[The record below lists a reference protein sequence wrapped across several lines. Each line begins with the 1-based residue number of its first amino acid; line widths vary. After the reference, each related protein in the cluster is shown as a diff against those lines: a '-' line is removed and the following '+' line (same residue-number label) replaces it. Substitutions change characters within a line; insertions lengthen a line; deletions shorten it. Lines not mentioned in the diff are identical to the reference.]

1 MDSRIKVLIVDDSVV
16 VRRMLVSILESEPQI
31 EIVGWAASGL
41 SALQKLTLLDPDL
54 VLLDVMMPDMDGI
67 KTVRRMR
74 LTHPTMP
81 VIMCSSLTESGA
93 DTTLR
98 ALAAGATDHV
108 AKPGPGENQLEV
120 FRAELLEKVL
130 ALGCA
135 TQAPRQ
141 EDSVEVDVT
150 LAPPPPVPMRPAV
163 IQALAIGSSTGG
175 PNALAELFAKLPG
188 DLPVPIL
195 IVQHMPTLFTKILAD
210 RLTACS
216 RVRVAEA
223 THGMPLEPGRGYMAP
238 GDFHLKVG
246 RANGQ
251 LIALTTQEAPEQ
263 SCRPAVDVLFRSLAR
278 IFRDGVLA
286 CVLTGMGR
294 DGASGAADLVRAG
307 SKVLAQSAETCVIPS
322 MPGAIV
328 EARLAD
334 KVLHLDRMADE
345 IVARI
350 RRSHGAPERLRA
362 QGER

>member
-1 MDSRIKVLIVDDSVV
+1 MSHRIKVLIVDDSVV
-16 VRRMLVSILESEPQI
+16 VRRMLVSILEAEPQL
-31 EIVGWAASGL
+31 EIVGWAGSGL
-41 SALQKLTLLDPDL
+41 SALQKLSLLDPDL

-93 DTTLR
+93 DVTLR

-108 AKPGPGENQLEV
+108 AKPGPGDDELET
-120 FRAELLEKVL
+120 FKKELVGKVL
-130 ALGCA
+130 ALGNA
-135 TQAPRQ
+135 TQAPPP

-150 LAPPPPVPMRPAV
+150 LAPPPPVAMRPAV
-163 IQALAIGSSTGG
+163 IQAVAIGCSTGG
-175 PNALAELFAKLPG
+175 PNALADVFGRLPG
-188 DLPVPIL
+188 DLPVPIF

-210 RLTACS
+210 RLTASS
-216 RVRVAEA
+216 RVQVVEA
-223 THGMPLEPGRGYMAP
+223 AHGMPVEPGRAYMAP
-238 GDFHLKVG
+238 GDYHLKLG
-246 RANGQ
+246 RANGRVVT
-251 LIALTTQEAPEQ
+251 LTTQDAPEH

-278 IFRDGVLA
+278 FYRDGVLA

-294 DGASGAADLVRAG
+294 DGASGAQELVRAG

-322 MPGAIV
+322 MPAAII

-334 KVLHLDRMADE
+334 KVLHLGGIADE
-345 IVARI
+345 IVARV
-350 RRSHGAPERLRA
+350 RRSHGGAERLRA

>member
-1 MDSRIKVLIVDDSVV
+1 MSNRIKVLVVDDSVV
-16 VRRMLVSILESEPQI
+16 VRRMLVTILESEPAI

-41 SALQKLTLLDPDL
+41 SALQKLSLLDPDV

-81 VIMCSSLTESGA
+81 VIMCSSLTENGA
-93 DTTLR
+93 DVTLK

-108 AKPGPGENQLEV
+108 AKPAPGEQELEL
-120 FRAELLEKVL
+120 FKQELIGKVL
-130 ALGCA
+130 ALGGA
-135 TQAPRQ
+135 SHASPAA
-141 EDSVEVDVT
+141 EAVEVDVT
-150 LAPPPPVPMRPAV
+150 LAPPSPLTARRTI
-163 IQALAIGSSTGG
+163 IQALAIGCSTGG
-175 PNALAELFAKLPG
+175 PNALADLFGGLPG
-188 DLPVPIL
+188 DLPVPIF

-216 RVRVAEA
+216 RVSVVEA
-223 THGMPLEPGRGYMAP
+223 THGMPIQAGRAYMAP

-246 RANGQ
+246 RANGRVV
-251 LIALTTQEAPEQ
+251 ALTTQDAPEH

-278 IFRDGVLA
+278 FYGDGVLA

-294 DGASGAADLVRAG
+294 DGASGAQDLVRAG

-322 MPGAIV
+322 MPAAVI

-334 KVLHLDRMADE
+334 KVLHLNGMANE
-345 IVARI
+345 IVTRI

>member
-1 MDSRIKVLIVDDSVV
+1 VQSRIKVLVVDDSVV
-16 VRRMLVSILESEPQI
+16 VRRMLVTILESEPQI

-41 SALQKLTLLDPDL
+41 SALQKLTLLDPDV

-108 AKPGPGENQLEV
+108 AKPGPGADEAEV
-120 FRAELLEKVL
+120 FRAELVEKVL
-130 ALGCA
+130 ALGGA
-135 TQAPRQ
+135 KQAPRA

-163 IQALAIGSSTGG
+163 IQVLAIGCSTGG
-175 PNALAELFAKLPG
+175 PNALAEVFAQLPG

-195 IVQHMPTLFTKILAD
+195 VVQHMPTLFTKILAD
-210 RLTACS
+210 RLTASS
-216 RVRVAEA
+216 RVKVVEA
-223 THGMPLEPGRGYMAP
+223 THGMPLEPGRAYMAP

-246 RANGQ
+246 RTNGRT
-251 LIALTTQEAPEQ
+251 IALTTQEAPEH

-278 IFRDGVLA
+278 IYRDGVLA

-322 MPGAIV
+322 MPAAIV

-334 KVLHLDRMADE
+334 KVLHLGGMADE

-350 RRSHGAPERLRA
+350 RRSHGTSERLRA

>member
-1 MDSRIKVLIVDDSVV
+1 MIKVFIVDDSVV
-16 VRRMLVSILESEPQI
+16 VRRMLVSLLESEPGI
-31 EIVGWAASGL
+31 EVVGWAGSGM
-41 SALQKLTLLDPDL
+41 SALQKLTLLDPDV

-108 AKPGPGENQLEV
+108 AKPGPGERSLEL
-120 FRAELLEKVL
+120 FKTELIGKVL
-130 ALGCA
+130 TLGNA
-135 TQAPRQ
+135 SQAPKS

-150 LAPPPPVPMRPAV
+150 LIPPSPLAARPSTL
-163 IQALAIGSSTGG
+163 QAIAIGCSTGG
-175 PNALAELFAKLPG
+175 PNALATVFAGLPG
-188 DLPVPIL
+188 DLPVPIF
-195 IVQHMPTLFTKILAD
+195 IVQHMPKVFTKILAD
-210 RLTACS
+210 RLTAS
-216 RVRVAEA
+216 SSVKVSEA
-223 THGMPLEPGRGYMAP
+223 THGMHVEPGHGYIAP
-238 GDFHLKVG
+238 GDFHMRVG

-251 LIALTTQEAPEQ
+251 IVTLLNQEEPEH

-278 IFRDGVLA
+278 FYRDGVLA

-294 DGASGAADLVRAG
+294 DGAAGAADLVRAG

-334 KVLHLDRMADE
+334 KVLHLDGMADE
-345 IVARI
+345 LVERV
-350 RRSHGAPERLRA
+350 RRSHGLVARPRA
-362 QGER
+362 QGEN